1 MWVVGCTRGAKRRFE
16 VTVVGVVGMVEK
28 TGWSGR
34 YKRVPKGLALSCRE
48 LIIPGS
54 SQCPY
59 LLLSSHSQLYAYL
72 ANPRQSL
79 NINDL
84 LESWKF
90 ELCWQKRIYVYA
102 FTCKNIFQQTFLSV
116 RFISSRKLLLFLLF
130 D

>member
-1 MWVVGCTRGAKRRFE
+1 M
-16 VTVVGVVGMVEK
+16 TVVGVVGMVEK

-34 YKRVPKGLALSCRE
+34 YKRVPKGLALSYRE

-84 LESWKF
+84 LQSWKF
-90 ELCWQKRIYVYA
+90 ELCWQKRV

-116 RFISSRKLLLFLLF
+116 RFISSRKLLLSLLF